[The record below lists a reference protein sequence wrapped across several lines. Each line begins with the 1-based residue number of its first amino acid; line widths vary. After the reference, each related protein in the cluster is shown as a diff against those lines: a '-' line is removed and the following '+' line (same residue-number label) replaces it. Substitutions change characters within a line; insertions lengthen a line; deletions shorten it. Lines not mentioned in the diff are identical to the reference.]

1 MTSVLRTRTL
11 LLLMAEAA
19 APQHRWA
26 GQAALLRA
34 VRAGDAATLA
44 RLLDSDLGLD
54 PDTSFALGG
63 GPRPAVCLAVE
74 EVSSCEVRSVQRC
87 VQGHL
92 AVLEELC
99 RRRCSLAV
107 RDQAGLCPLHLAAS
121 LGRPRLVAALL
132 RHRADL
138 AAVTRDQEGLTALH
152 LATRHQHADTVR
164 LLLERGAEVN
174 TQVQPQPHFA
184 APQTA
189 K

>member
-1 MTSVLRTRTL
+1 MRNRSTQTL
-11 LLLMAEAA
+11 LLLMAAA
-19 APQHRWA
+19 QPQHRWA

-34 VRAGDAATLA
+34 VRAGDAAALA

-74 EVSSCEVRSVQRC
+74 EVSRCVRSRGYRAV

-174 TQVQPQPHFA
+174 TQV
-184 APQTA
+184 
-189 K
+189 

>member
-1 MTSVLRTRTL
+1 M
-11 LLLMAEAA
+11 
-19 APQHRWA
+19 
-26 GQAALLRA
+26 
-34 VRAGDAATLA
+34 
-44 RLLDSDLGLD
+44 
-54 PDTSFALGG
+54 
-63 GPRPAVCLAVE
+63 
-74 EVSSCEVRSVQRC
+74 QRC

-174 TQVQPQPHFA
+174 TQVQLQPHFA